1 VGREL
6 EPVIENVL
14 QTVVMERDA
23 VLNFRLPLDVKEALR
38 QAAEADHGRSMSSM
52 AVRIFREWLTEHE
65 YLPPAPPTKNPAP
78 KGRR

>member
-1 VGREL
+1 M
-6 EPVIENVL
+6 IENVL

-52 AVRIFREWLTEHE
+52 AVRIFREWLTTHE
-65 YLPPAPPTKNPAP
+65 YLSPTSPAKSPGR